1 MMRRP
6 PISTLFPYTTLFRS
20 RGGTGGMGAAPPPAP
35 RPSSPPSAHLV
46 PRQRCLLLAPLAGQ
60 IPHIGAEPLAVA
72 AGGAHSVGKRK
83 QPADPLNLAR
93 LATHDAPAL
102 RRMISNLEESP
113 IDVHV
118 PPIDVQH
125 HDMTG

>member
-20 RGGTGGMGAAPPPAP
+20 RRGTGGIGADPSPAP

-72 AGGAHSVGKRK
+72 AGEIGRAHVRTPVTV
-83 QPADPLNLAR
+83 Q
-93 LATHDAPAL
+93 
-102 RRMISNLEESP
+102 SP
-113 IDVHV
+113 I
-118 PPIDVQH
+118 PSSSWKKKKL
-125 HDMTG
+125 TA